1 MFLSRALRSEDGTLP
16 LSVFHT
22 DGSGKLSGRLYV
34 TLQVIFQ
41 RAALSRAG
49 SVEADRTDISARSW
63 ERNLEGRTGCAPQTP
78 PTTPTH
84 IPHSLSPVAHREIVS
99 PCREL
104 AVTPADSF
112 SVDPPQ
118 RQTQLPAD
126 MSRHSCQ
133 KITRFRRGWMNLLR
147 VPREGWWL
155 KESH

>member
-1 MFLSRALRSEDGTLP
+1 MIRRGRKEVKVDLERWLDTLPGIKPGSFFSCFLEKQVFLSRALRSEDGTLP

-78 PTTPTH
+78 PPPPVSLTPF
-84 IPHSLSPVAHREIVS
+84 PR
-99 PCREL
+99 R
-104 AVTPADSF
+104 
-112 SVDPPQ
+112 PQ
-118 RQTQLPAD
+118 RN
-126 MSRHSCQ
+126 
-133 KITRFRRGWMNLLR
+133 RFAM
-147 VPREGWWL
+147 PRARCHAGRQFFGG
-155 KESH
+155 SSSTPDSAAG